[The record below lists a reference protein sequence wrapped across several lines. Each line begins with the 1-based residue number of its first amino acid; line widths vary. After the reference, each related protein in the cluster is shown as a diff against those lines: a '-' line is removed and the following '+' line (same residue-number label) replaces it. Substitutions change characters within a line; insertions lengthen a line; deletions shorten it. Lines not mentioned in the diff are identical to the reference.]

1 MDGIELGSVMPCI
14 LSPTGVIDEPKD
26 ALPVEEAN
34 ESIASSVQG

>member
-1 MDGIELGSVMPCI
+1 MDGVELGSVVPCI
-14 LSPTGVIDEPKD
+14 LSPSLTVEPED